1 MTREEAR
8 EELITFIGT
17 FECPSLEAVEVA
29 IEALGSITIRRPRNE
44 KEPRKK
50 RKKEA
55 RKIEQESPGT
65 RKGKAERK
73 ETKRRSR

>member
-1 MTREEAR
+1 MTKTAVM
-8 EELITFIGT
+8 LIVLIDLAAF
-17 FECPSLEAVEVA
+17 A
-29 IEALGSITIRRPRNE
+29 IVKIERRKGNE

-55 RKIEQESPGT
+55 RKIKQESPGT
-65 RKGKAERK
+65 RKSKAERK